1 MPAEATPAGCRVRL
15 AVRGYRSATSTH
27 ETISSSIEPPLLLSG
42 AVEAIID
49 NGGVLR
55 RDIQLQVKL
64 LRNQNRD
71 ALRDQTLVK
80 ANDR

>member
-1 MPAEATPAGCRVRL
+1 MCRVVSPL
-15 AVRGYRSATSTH
+15 VNDGAAV
-27 ETISSSIEPPLLLSG
+27 TIYITSSSNGALQIG
-42 AVEAIID
+42 AVEAIIE

-55 RDIQLQVKL
+55 RGIQLQVKL

>member
-1 MPAEATPAGCRVRL
+1 MNAN
-15 AVRGYRSATSTH
+15 STH
-27 ETISSSIEPPLLLSG
+27 ETISRSIEPPLLLSG

>member
-1 MPAEATPAGCRVRL
+1 MSPLVNDGA
-15 AVRGYRSATSTH
+15 AV
-27 ETISSSIEPPLLLSG
+27 TIYITSSSNGALQIG
-42 AVEAIID
+42 AVEAIIE

-55 RDIQLQVKL
+55 KGIQLQVKL

>member
-1 MPAEATPAGCRVRL
+1 MWGIVSAQ
-15 AVRGYRSATSTH
+15 AVETATSTN